1 MRKNNPPPESMK
13 SYSKI
18 ELARAAGVSGET
30 FRRWLRTDAA
40 FLRANH
46 ITPKTKLLPP
56 HVVRYLC
63 EKYDIEL

>member
-1 MRKNNPPPESMK
+1 MK

-30 FRRWLRTDAA
+30 FRRWLRTDAD